1 VKLAELEAV
10 GMRGTVA
17 VCESEPGVV
26 DLSKEVTHQY
36 EKARPRE
43 QKGKGELTCPR
54 ASSLDWKQNHRSA
67 NDGRSEAEEKI
78 GEAHF
83 M

>member
-43 QKGKGELTCPR
+43 QKGKGEPLVR
-54 ASSLDWKQNHRSA
+54 ERQIL
-67 NDGRSEAEEKI
+67 I
-78 GEAHF
+78 GSTTIDQQR
-83 M
+83 MGDQKLKKK